1 MSVEPGQYGA
11 YTPPPPPAARRSP
24 WLWVALGCGG
34 AVLLGFVGCAS
45 ISAVFMNRMKTEMSK
60 PLDKAAIKKGLKDTP
75 IYPGATLDENGTKGA
90 HVGIGL
96 FKGMGGKAG
105 EVINSMEIAAFKTP
119 DSADKILA
127 WYDTTL
133 TKDGYKQVRSQQSPV
148 SGGEQHSYQRGSD
161 VVMVQIPQS
170 TRGVSF
176 ILTRAAEGGKGGA
189 ASTGAE
195 PTTK

>member
-45 ISAVFMNRMKTEMSK
+45 ISAVFMNRMKTEMAK
-60 PLDKAAIKKGLKDTP
+60 PLDKSAIMKGLKDTP
-75 IYPGATLDENGTKGA
+75 LYPGATLDENGTKGA

-105 EVINSMEIAAFKTP
+105 EVINSMEVAAFKTP
-119 DSADKILA
+119 DSSDKILA

-133 TKDGYKQVRSQQSPV
+133 TSKGFKPVRSQQSPV
-148 SGGEQHSYQRGSD
+148 SGGEQRSYLRGND
-161 VVMVQIPQS
+161 IVMVQIPQTS
-170 TRGVSF
+170 SGVSF
-176 ILTRAAEGGKGGA
+176 ILTRSMAGKNKGA
-189 ASTGAE
+189 GADAE
-195 PTTK
+195 PAAK